1 MGIGIDDIDFDDE
14 GVVIDNGAPS
24 YEPLYYD
31 NQGDDDQEPPTN
43 QGNEGNQDNE
53 NQEGNQQSQN
63 EDEDALTSY
72 LRFKGIEDPSKIKF
86 ENENGETEE
95 LDWNSLSK
103 EEQLNIL
110 KTSDE
115 DPDTALDDAEIE
127 LINQMRTADLTPEE
141 FIQAIKQQGA
151 AEYAKSLETTPQYQ
165 IDDLTD
171 DELFI
176 LDLQTR
182 IEDIT
187 EEESLQALE
196 KAKSDEALFAKQ
208 MAGIRNEYKRIE
220 DEANERENAQ
230 QEQLKAEQYQQFE
243 DSVLNSIQK
252 FNKVGGLDIEMDVD
266 DMNDVANFILS
277 ADGAGV
283 NYLAK
288 ALNNPDTLVK
298 MAWFAIK
305 GEQAFNDITEYFT
318 NQIKEVSRTQY
329 AKGLEDGKA
338 GKSQGTSRVVTRK
351 PNTRETRTYTS
362 IDDLD

>member
-1 MGIGIDDIDFDDE
+1 MAIGIDEIDFDDE
-14 GVVIDNGAPS
+14 GIVVDNSAPT
-24 YEPLYYD
+24 YEPLEYDTHDDGSEPQVTTVDEGTTDSGNDD
-31 NQGDDDQEPPTN
+31 NQQTVE
-43 QGNEGNQDNE
+43 EE
-53 NQEGNQQSQN
+53 
-63 EDEDALTSY
+63 EDALTSY
-72 LRFKGIEDPSKIKF
+72 LKFKGIEDPSKIKF

-95 LDWNSLSK
+95 IDWNSLSR

-115 DPDTALDDAEIE
+115 DPDTALDDAEIK

-141 FIQAIKQQGA
+141 FIQMIKQQGA
-151 AEYAKSLETTPQYQ
+151 AEYARSLESAPKYQ

-182 IEDIT
+182 VDELT
-187 EEESLQALE
+187 VEEAQSALE
-196 KAKSDEALFAKQ
+196 KAKADESLFAKQ
-208 MAGIRNEYKRIE
+208 MAGIRAEYKRIE
-220 DEANERENAQ
+220 DSNRERIAAEEDKEK
-230 QEQLKAEQYQQFE
+230 EQQYQQFE
-243 DSVLNSIQK
+243 DSILSSIQR

-318 NQIKEVSRTQY
+318 NQIKEVSKTQY

-338 GKSQGTSRVVTRK
+338 GKSQTASRVVTRK

>member
-1 MGIGIDDIDFDDE
+1 MAIGIDEIDFDDE
-14 GVVIDNGAPS
+14 GIVVDNATPT
-24 YEPLYYD
+24 YEPLEYDIHDDGSEPQVTTVDEGTTDSGNDD
-31 NQGDDDQEPPTN
+31 NQQTVE
-43 QGNEGNQDNE
+43 EE
-53 NQEGNQQSQN
+53 
-63 EDEDALTSY
+63 EDALTSY
-72 LRFKGIEDPSKIKF
+72 LKFKGIEDPSKIKF

-95 LDWNSLSK
+95 IDWNSLSR

-141 FIQAIKQQGA
+141 FIQMIKQQGA
-151 AEYAKSLETTPQYQ
+151 AEYAKTLEETPQYK

-196 KAKSDEALFAKQ
+196 KAKSDEALFTKQ

-220 DEANERENAQ
+220 DEANERESAQ

-243 DSVLNSIQK
+243 DSILNSIQR

-318 NQIKEVSRTQY
+318 NQIKEVSKTQY

-338 GKSQGTSRVVTRK
+338 GKSQTASRVVTRK